1 MTLRLPFRQ
10 KHYATLISGYA
21 PTMTNPEE
29 IKDKCYKGLENIPVL
44 EGAPGSKAN
53 YNITK
58 VNRAL

>member
-1 MTLRLPFRQ
+1 MTLRLPFRR

-29 IKDKCYKGLENIPVL
+29 IKDKFYKGLENILVL

-53 YNITK
+53 
-58 VNRAL
+58 